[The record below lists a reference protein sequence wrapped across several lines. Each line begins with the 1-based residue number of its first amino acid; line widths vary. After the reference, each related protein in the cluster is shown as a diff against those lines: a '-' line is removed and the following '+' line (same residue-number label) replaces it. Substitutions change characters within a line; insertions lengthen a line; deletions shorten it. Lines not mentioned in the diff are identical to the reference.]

1 MTRPKRNDI
10 QIPLLYQLEK
20 VGGKAPWKEVVEALV
35 TQFPQMTRNEMVESG
50 GRKYTKW
57 EGDVRWASYELKK
70 KGEIER
76 GTLGLGIWSITEKGR
91 EWLRNQGLV
100 PKGGGEEVAKELRPD
115 RHTEL
120 KQKMVEI
127 GTNLGYYTSTEEG
140 YVYRHDIL
148 WKRGQYKQDPGYVIE
163 VCAGGSLP
171 KDFDAL
177 NWANENLGAKGILVA
192 VDEVDYRKAIQRFI
206 NQPNI
211 VVVKAETVDRLHEL
225 MKTDLEFIKFIF
237 TEKP

>member
-1 MTRPKRNDI
+1 MALPKQKDI
-10 QIPLLYQLEK
+10 ELPLLIEIESL
-20 VGGKAPWKEVVEALV
+20 GGEANPQELYRRLKAH
-35 TQFPQMTRNEMVESG
+35 FPQIMEADLEQTISRGIN
-50 GRKYTKW
+50 KW
-57 EGDVRWASYELKK
+57 TNRIQWARQSLVS
-70 KGEIER
+70 KGELER
-76 GTLGLGIWSITEKGR
+76 YPRGIWKITEKGR
-91 EWLRNQGLV
+91 EHLRNQGLV